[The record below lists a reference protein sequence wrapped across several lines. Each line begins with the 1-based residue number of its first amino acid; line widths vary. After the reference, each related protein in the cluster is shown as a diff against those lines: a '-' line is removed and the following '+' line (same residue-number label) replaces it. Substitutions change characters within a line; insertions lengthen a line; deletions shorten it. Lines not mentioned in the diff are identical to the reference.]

1 MKVKQSLR
9 KLLKQNRGMVG
20 IEAAIVL
27 IAFVIVAA
35 AFAFMVVNMGL
46 FATQSGKQ
54 TIQTG
59 LSEASSPLVVDGDI
73 MIHANTTSPYYV
85 DSMMVPL
92 QVIGVRY
99 VPMNA
104 NSTEVTLTVS
114 NGVTAIANCYYGV
127 NASTSNTI
135 DPYNTTM
142 SNLVTYVTQTPLSQ
156 SGVTT
161 AAELFIGNSQNN
173 TSLNSDGKGFL
184 VFSFAP
190 QDRAIHGQTIYLQIR
205 PEQGAPL
212 SVSFVVS
219 AQLAPGWSEVGT

>member
-1 MKVKQSLR
+1 MKIKQSLR

-59 LSEASSPLVVDGDI
+59 LSEASSPLCVDGDI
-73 MIHANTTSPYYV
+73 MVHANTTSPYYV
-85 DSMMVPL
+85 DAIMVPL

-99 VPMNA
+99 VPMDA
-104 NSTEVTLTVS
+104 NSTQITVTVS
-114 NGVTAIANCYYGV
+114 GQTAIANCYVGV
-127 NASTSNTI
+127 NSTTSNNV

-142 SNLVTYVTQTPLSQ
+142 DTLVADVMQTTLSNNGTS
-156 SGVTT
+156 TT
-161 AAELFIGNSQNN
+161 SELFIGNGNNN
-173 TSLNSDGKGFL
+173 TSLASNEKGFL

-205 PEQGAPL
+205 PEQDTPL
-212 SVSFVVS
+212 SLSFVVS
-219 AQLAPGWSEVGT
+219 PQLLPGWSIVGS